1 MLRGYIYSLSLTSSF
16 FLNHKD
22 FVIIFF
28 FEVENTV
35 YFLEQ
40 AEFSSLRIRSYH
52 RYHLAQLLCFTEEE
66 TEVLKA
72 AMSCQGHCR
81 LHHKFSLESVPL
93 RSGNMVSSPL
103 ASVRFYFY

>member
-1 MLRGYIYSLSLTSSF
+1 MLRGYIYSLSLTLSF

-28 FEVENTV
+28 EVENKV

-52 RYHLAQLLCFTEEE
+52 RYHLAQLPCFTEEE
-66 TEVLKA
+66 TEILKA
-72 AMSCQGHCR
+72 AVTCQGHCR
-81 LHHKFSLESVPL
+81 LHHKLSLEPVPL
-93 RSGNMVSSPL
+93 RSGNMLSSPV
-103 ASVRFYFY
+103 ASVRSYFY